1 MVELFAQSFVNGIMI
16 GALYGLAAI
25 GLSLIF
31 GVMRILN
38 IAHGEFLMLGG
49 YAAFWMFTLYNIDP
63 FLGLP
68 LVAIVLFLLGAGVY
82 KGLFSH
88 AARLPGELK
97 VNTSLLIAFGL
108 SLIFPQ
114 LSTIAWT
121 GDERAITPIYSG
133 TSFEFLGVRF
143 GYVPLAGLFVA
154 LAVTVGLQ
162 LFLNRTYF
170 GKSIRGTTENWKA
183 ASLMGINVD
192 RTYLL
197 TFALGAA
204 LAGVA
209 GILVGLTQVIMPPIG
224 MHWTLKALIVIVLAG
239 MGSIGGTLVA
249 GLIIGVAEAVSHI
262 FIGPYAIVVGLVIFL
277 LIMMFRPQGLFGKG
291 KET

>member
-1 MVELFAQSFVNGIMI
+1 MVELIAQSFANGITI

-25 GLSLIF
+25 GLSLTF

-49 YAAFWMFTLYNIDP
+49 YVAFWMFTLNNIDP

-68 LVAIVLFLLGAGVY
+68 LVAIGLFLLGAGVY
-82 KGLFSH
+82 KVVFSGV
-88 AARLPGELK
+88 ARLQGELRL
-97 VNTSLLIAFGL
+97 NSSLLVAFGL
-108 SLIFPQ
+108 FLIFPQ
-114 LSTIAWT
+114 IATMLWT
-121 GDERAITPIYSG
+121 GDERAITPVYSG
-133 TSFEFLGVRF
+133 TAFEVLGIRF
-143 GYVPLAGLFVA
+143 GYVPLAGLVVA
-154 LAVTVGLQ
+154 VVVTFGLQ
-162 LFLNRTYF
+162 LFLNKTYF
-170 GKSIRGTTENWKA
+170 GKSVRGTAENWKA
-183 ASLMGINVD
+183 ARLMGINVD

-209 GILVGLTQVIMPPIG
+209 GILVGLTQWIAPFVG
-224 MHWTLKALIVIVLAG
+224 MHWTLKVLIVIVLAG

-249 GLIIGVAEAVSHI
+249 GMIIGVAEAVSHI

-277 LIMMFRPQGLFGKG
+277 LIMMFRPQGLFGKA
-291 KET
+291 

>member
-49 YAAFWMFTLYNIDP
+49 YLAFWMFTLNNIDP

-68 LVAIVLFLLGAGVY
+68 LVAIALFLLGAGVY
-82 KGLFSH
+82 KVLFSH

-97 VNTSLLIAFGL
+97 MNTSLLIAFGL

-114 LSTIAWT
+114 LATIAWT
-121 GDERAITPIYSG
+121 GDERAITPVYSG
-133 TSFEFLGVRF
+133 TSFELLGIRF

-154 LAVTVGLQ
+154 LAVTFGLRF
-162 LFLNRTYF
+162 FLSKTYF

-183 ASLMGINVD
+183 ARLMGINVD

-209 GILVGLTQVIMPPIG
+209 GILVGLTQWIAPFVG
-224 MHWTLKALIVIVLAG
+224 MHWTLKVLIVIILAG

-249 GLIIGVAEAVSHI
+249 GMIIGVAEAVSHI

-277 LIMMFRPQGLFGKG
+277 LVMMFRPQGLFGKA
-291 KET
+291 